1 MQASIFVTDD
11 EPALRNAIVKRLSRR
26 QHRVRAFQSGDE
38 LLAAVEH
45 DIPDLILLDLKMP
58 GMTGIETLE
67 ALRTK
72 ARDTAVI
79 ILTAYGTVED
89 AVEAMK
95 LGAYDF
101 LIKTVDLESVEPV
114 VDRALEYLLLRRR
127 VAFATEHD
135 AGHYGLSEL
144 VANSPS
150 MKQLLAQV
158 TEAAQNQMTTVLLT
172 GETGTGKEFLARV
185 IHHNSARAAGP
196 FVRINCTALSP
207 DLFEREL
214 FGYERGSFPGAEQRK
229 LGLLEQAESGTV
241 FFDEVGDLD
250 GVMQGKLLRVLEDR
264 SFRRVGGT
272 EDIRR
277 DFRVM
282 AASNRDLKREIAGQP
297 FREDLYLRLNI
308 MAGQVPLLRH
318 RVEDI
323 ATLSTQFMVKYGM
336 ELSKDVKEID
346 ATAIAALERYSFPG
360 NVRELHNIIERAVIL
375 CKGTI
380 LTAGDLPSEL
390 RDLPSPVT
398 VAQDN
403 VYS

>member
-38 LLAAVEH
+38 LLAAVEQ
-45 DIPDLILLDLKMP
+45 DVPDLILLDLKMP
-58 GMTGIETLE
+58 GMTGIEVLE

-72 ARDTAVI
+72 ARGAAVI

-101 LIKTVDLESVEPV
+101 LIKTVDLGGVEPV

-127 VAFATEHD
+127 VAFAAEHD

-144 VANSPS
+144 VANSLS
-150 MKQLLAQV
+150 MKQLLSQV
-158 TEAAQNQMTTVLLT
+158 TEAAQNQKTTVLMT
-172 GETGTGKEFLARV
+172 GEAGTGKEFLARV

-196 FVRINCTALSP
+196 FVRMNCTALSP

-229 LGLLEQAESGTV
+229 LGLLEQAEAGTI
-241 FFDEVGDLD
+241 FLDEVGDLD
-250 GVMQGKLLRVLEDR
+250 MALQGTLLRVLEDR

-272 EDIRR
+272 EEMRG
-277 DFRVM
+277 DFRVIV
-282 AASNRDLKREIAGQP
+282 ASNRDLKQEIAAQR

-308 MAGQVPLLRH
+308 MAWRVPTLRN

-323 ATLSTQFMVKYGM
+323 VPLSKQFMMKYGM

-346 ATAIAALERYSFPG
+346 SAAVAVLQRYSFPG
-360 NVRELHNIIERAVIL
+360 NVRELHNIIERAMIL
-375 CKGTI
+375 CKGAI
-380 LTAGDLPSEL
+380 LTSGDLPSEL
-390 RDLPSPVT
+390 REVLPQ
-398 VAQDN
+398 ARIA
-403 VYS
+403 